1 MPEAGALRHAGA
13 WGIRGDGQRREPTLR
28 ILILAALVALAACTN
43 SNDLDEPTAD
53 LGNFLLGHN
62 VVIASKAQKGPL
74 SRDASAAELSAALK
88 SAIAD
93 RFGRYDGT
101 NYYHLG
107 VSVEGYNIALPGIPL
122 VAAPKSVMIINVSVW
137 DDAKQQK
144 LTPKPHQITVFESFS
159 GDVLL
164 GSGLTKSKEE
174 QLANLAANA
183 AKEIENFL
191 LENREWFGTAPAPTS
206 AKGGLA
212 ARRPAAATAV
222 TTTAPRT
229 ATAPAPA
236 APAAPATGNVQI
248 GGQPYTRPAIS
259 EQKLMPITSGL

>member
-1 MPEAGALRHAGA
+1 M
-13 WGIRGDGQRREPTLR
+13 R

-74 SRDASAAELSAALK
+74 SRDATEEELSTALK
-88 SAIAD
+88 SAIDD

-107 VSVEGYNIALPGIPL
+107 VSVEGYNIALPGVPL
-122 VAAPKSVMIINVSVW
+122 VVSPKSVLILNVSVW
-137 DDAKQQK
+137 DDAQQVK
-144 LTPKPHQITVFESFS
+144 LTPKPKQITVFESFS
-159 GDVLL
+159 GDVIV

-191 LENREWFGTAPAPTS
+191 LENREWFGPAPAPTS
-206 AKGGLA
+206 VKGS
-212 ARRPAAATAV
+212 AATA
-222 TTTAPRT
+222 APAAT
-229 ATAPAPA
+229 ATTSTAAAPAPAAQPAPRAAAA
-236 APAAPATGNVQI
+236 APAAPAQGTVMVGD
-248 GGQPYTRPAIS
+248 QPYAAPRQAP
-259 EQKLMPITSGL
+259 QKLVPITSGL

>member
-1 MPEAGALRHAGA
+1 
-13 WGIRGDGQRREPTLR
+13 LR

-74 SRDASAAELSAALK
+74 SRDATEQELSTALK
-88 SAIAD
+88 SAIDD

-107 VSVEGYNIALPGIPL
+107 VSVEGYNIALPGVPL
-122 VAAPKSVMIINVSVW
+122 VVAPKSVLILNVSVW
-137 DDAKQQK
+137 DDAKQIK
-144 LTPKPHQITVFESFS
+144 LTPKPKQITVFESFS
-159 GDVLL
+159 GDVIV

-191 LENREWFGTAPAPTS
+191 LENREWFGPAPAPTS
-206 AKGGLA
+206 AKGGAA
-212 ARRPAAATAV
+212 ARVPAATA
-222 TTTAPRT
+222 TTTAAAPVS
-229 ATAPAPA
+229 AASAAAAQPADPAPA
-236 APAAPATGNVQI
+236 ATAQGTVTVGDQPYAAPRQT
-248 GGQPYTRPAIS
+248 PR
-259 EQKLMPITSGL
+259 KLVPITSGL